1 MTIQINALPSR
12 QGVFRENLG
21 PFHQIDFSL
30 EHRIEPD
37 IDKYCI
43 WLLGRVCKTSNIS
56 SSAERLDFRR

>member
-30 EHRIEPD
+30 EHSIVPD
-37 IDKYCI
+37 IDKYSI
-43 WLLGRVCKTSNIS
+43 WLLGRVC
-56 SSAERLDFRR
+56 